1 MDRFKKEGRKI
12 MILEYNEIKEVV
24 YDSYKSL
31 HDKFHYTPQ
40 DTLYAT
46 IGEYDFSEE
55 FSKVDEACIY
65 INFAII
71 FYKNQEDFNFMKN
84 KLIDIIKEE
93 NFNYYKEN
101 LKEEF
106 KEFFNDLLKVKK
118 ILKNIS

>member
-1 MDRFKKEGRKI
+1 M
-12 MILEYNEIKEVV
+12 MILKYDEIKEVV

-31 HDKFHYTPQ
+31 HLKFHYELQ

-46 IGEYDFSEE
+46 IGEYDFYKE
-55 FSKVDEACIY
+55 FSKIDKICIY

-71 FYKNQEDFNFMKN
+71 FYQNQENFDFIKN
-84 KLIDIIKEE
+84 ELIDIVKEE
-93 NFNYYKEN
+93 NFDFYKEN

-106 KEFFNDLLKVKK
+106 KQFYDDLIKVKE